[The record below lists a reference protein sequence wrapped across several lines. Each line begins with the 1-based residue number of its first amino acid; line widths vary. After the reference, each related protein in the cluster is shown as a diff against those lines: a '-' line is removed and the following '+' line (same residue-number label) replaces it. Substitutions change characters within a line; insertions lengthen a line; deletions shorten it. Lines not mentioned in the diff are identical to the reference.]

1 MGTPDFSVPI
11 LDALVGAG
19 HELVRVYAQP
29 PRPAGRGQKP
39 RPSPVE
45 ARAKALG
52 LVVSTPTS
60 LKGSEEQAE
69 LQALGLDAAVVAAYG
84 LILPKAILEAPRLG
98 AVNVH
103 ASLLPRWRG
112 AAPIQRALM
121 EGDEETGV
129 TIMQMDEGLDTGA
142 VLIAER
148 VAITADATGQSL
160 HDALSRLGAR
170 LVLDALEGLAAGR
183 LRPTPQPGA
192 GVTYAKKLAR
202 EDGRLDW
209 RRPAAELDRLVRA
222 LDPWPGAFFEYA
234 NERIKVLGAE
244 PRDQAGAPGTVL
256 DGGLTVACGEGALGL
271 LRLQRAGR
279 APMNAEALLRGHP
292 IPAGAVLS

>member
-1 MGTPDFSVPI
+1 M
-11 LDALVGAG
+11 DALVGAG
-19 HELVRVYAQP
+19 HEWVRVYAQP

-112 AAPIQRALM
+112 AAPIQRALVA
-121 EGDEETGV
+121 GDEETGR

-142 VLIAER
+142 MLIAER

-160 HDALSRLGAR
+160 HDVLSRLGSR
-170 LVLDALEGLAAGR
+170 LSLDAREGLAAGR

-192 GVTYAKKLAR
+192 GVTYARKLA
-202 EDGRLDW
+202 
-209 RRPAAELDRLVRA
+209 
-222 LDPWPGAFFEYA
+222 
-234 NERIKVLGAE
+234 
-244 PRDQAGAPGTVL
+244 RDQAGAAGTVL
-256 DGGLTVACGEGALGL
+256 DGGLTVACGEGAPGV
-271 LRLQRAGR
+271 LRLQRAGG
-279 APMNAEALLRGHP
+279 APMNAEALPRGHP
-292 IPAGAVLS
+292 LPAGAVLS